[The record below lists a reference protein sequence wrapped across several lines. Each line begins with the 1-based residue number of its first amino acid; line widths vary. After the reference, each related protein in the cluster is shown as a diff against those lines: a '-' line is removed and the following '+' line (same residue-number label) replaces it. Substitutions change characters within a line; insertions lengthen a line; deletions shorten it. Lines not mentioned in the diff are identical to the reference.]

1 MNLPSE
7 LIPTDKF
14 IVQLQNGASIEL
26 PICRPVFSVW
36 SGESPAFDF
45 GRKPLLSYKGKPCF
59 AELIILRLLKEH
71 EWNGVWVEA
80 YGGTHYLQSMPT
92 EWNLNSEHVSIPE
105 DKVDL
110 LRRIHNQ
117 ANTTACF
124 DVVVWNDKHTLF
136 FEAKHSGKDKLTN
149 AQIKFI
155 EGALVC
161 GILPDAMIVVE
172 WTSK

>member
-7 LIPTDKF
+7 LTPTDKF
-14 IVQLQNGASIEL
+14 MVQLQNGTSVEL

-36 SGESPAFDF
+36 SGEPPTFDF
-45 GRKPLLSYKGKPCF
+45 GGKPLLSYKGEPCF

-71 EWNGVWVEA
+71 GWNGVWVEA

-92 EWNLNSEHVSIPE
+92 EWDLNSNHVSIPE
-105 DKVDL
+105 DKKAL
-110 LRRIHNQ
+110 LRRIHDQ

-124 DVVVWNDKHTLF
+124 DVFVWDDKHTLF
-136 FEAKHSGKDKLTN
+136 FEAKRSGKDRLTN

-155 EGALVC
+155 EGALKC
-161 GILPDAMIVVE
+161 GISSDAMVIVE
-172 WTSK
+172 WTFK